1 MLVSVVSPVFN
12 VSEYLRR
19 GIDAVLAQSFQD
31 FELILVDDG
40 STDDS
45 GRICDDYATF
55 DNRIR
60 VIHKKNGGVCS
71 ARNAGL
77 DLAKG
82 EWVYF
87 IDPDDVL
94 LPDGLSTLVSGISDE
109 VDAVLGGYEEIRT
122 DGTLV
127 REVFSSSE
135 HRFLGKSQSLRPLFV
150 PYSPE
155 FGYVGHAC
163 LRLYRM
169 DVIQR
174 NRIRFDEAYH
184 YCEGR
189 LFNASYICLSRGTT
203 CFILKPIYKYCH
215 RESSLVMS
223 LNKGFD
229 KKYLTAFDADL
240 EIIRLIKDTD
250 SVAPG
255 ILLCARN
262 QVIDRYRIIK
272 RMLKKF
278 DIKDKKL
285 LWRLRIKSIRELG
298 IPFIASLFLGKF
310 KKRIRSCVN
319 NG

>member
-19 GIDAVLAQSFQD
+19 GIDAVLVQSFKD

-45 GRICDDYATF
+45 GTICDDYATS
-55 DNRIR
+55 DSRIQ
-60 VIHKKNGGVCS
+60 VIHKENGGVCS

-77 DLAKG
+77 DIARG

-109 VDAVLGGYEEIRT
+109 VDAVLGGYEEIQT

-127 REVFSSSE
+127 RDVFSSSE

-169 DVIQR
+169 EVIQR
-174 NRIRFDEAYH
+174 LHIRFDEAYH
-184 YCEGR
+184 YCEVR
-189 LFNASYICLSRGTT
+189 LFNASFLCLSRGTT
-203 CFILKPIYKYCH
+203 CFIPKPIYRYCH

-223 LNKGFD
+223 LNNGFD
-229 KKYLTAFDADL
+229 KKYLTSFDADL
-240 EIIRLIKDTD
+240 EIIRLIKNTD
-250 SVAPG
+250 SLDAD
-255 ILLCARN
+255 ILQCAKD

-272 RMLKKF
+272 NMLAKF
-278 DIKDKKL
+278 DIKDEGL
-285 LWRLRIKSIRELG
+285 MWRLRLNSIRELG
-298 IPFIASLFLGKF
+298 IPYLVGFLYDWSKRKI
-310 KKRIRSCVN
+310 KKVLRK
-319 NG
+319 G